1 MNSILQNNPFSIYDF
16 LGYLFP
22 GIFFVTLMAVLFS
35 AETLCVGQLINTMCE
50 NEGILTKITVVNVL
64 FFIILSYIAG
74 HLLSYLSSLTIER
87 LSLWMYGYPSE
98 FLLGQRRNVS
108 FWESRVTTSST
119 RDVVKCENCKYCIRT
134 CLMVLLI
141 RGFMCVVL
149 LPICLFSVL
158 GNIISLKSFIVK
170 PLDELTCRLIYE
182 RIKALGGKLGFEVP
196 KGDVDYS
203 RIAYHYYIHSQNAV
217 FMQKINNYVAL
228 YGFLRVI
235 TLVLNIIT
243 MYVIVGSFIEG
254 ILVVNIGFILLLM
267 LVTYISF
274 LAYMK
279 FYRRYTL
286 EIFMFLVSD
295 KELANDEY
303 NKFATFNISFGI
315 NDPI

>member
-22 GIFFVTLMAVLFS
+22 GIFFITLMAVLFS
-35 AETLCVGQLINTMCE
+35 AETLCVDELINTMCE
-50 NEGILTKITVVNVL
+50 NEGALSKITVVNVL
-64 FFIILSYIAG
+64 FFIIFSYVAG

-87 LSLWMYGYPSE
+87 LSLWLYGYPSE
-98 FLLGQRRNVS
+98 FLLGQRKNVS

-119 RDVVKCENCKYCIRT
+119 RDFVKCENCKCCIWS
-134 CLMVLLI
+134 CVKILFI
-141 RGFMCVVL
+141 RLFMCGLL
-149 LPICLFSVL
+149 LPICISTLL
-158 GNIISLKSFIVK
+158 GNIINLKSFIVK
-170 PLDELTCRLIYE
+170 PLDELTCSLIYE

-196 KGDVDYS
+196 ECDVDYS
-203 RIAYHYYIHSQNAV
+203 RISYHYYIHKQNAA

-235 TLVLNIIT
+235 TLALNITT
-243 MYVIVGSFIEG
+243 MYIIVGSVFSGIIIEN
-254 ILVVNIGFILLLM
+254 VGFIMMLM

-295 KELANDEY
+295 KDLVNEVIVPNDVLV
-303 NKFATFNISFGI
+303 
-315 NDPI
+315 